1 MPEVV
6 IAPNCSQTPEFGEC
20 GGLADWRT
28 IVSQSRMARD
38 SIGNGNI
45 DVLLRIWV
53 FSSQDAPPNP
63 IICNWNAV
71 ADWRTIGGPPVR
83 QSATLPGWHPNLR
96 SQPRGDLRHSRPKL
110 VFTWHHPRRFWGVG
124 SDSFYPSHST
134 TSEWSYSEP

>member
-1 MPEVV
+1 MPL
-6 IAPNCSQTPEFGEC
+6 IAPKPQNLGSV
-20 GGLADWRT
+20 ADWRT

-71 ADWRTIGGPPVR
+71 ADWRTIGGQWRTIGGPPVR
-83 QSATLPGWHPNLR
+83 HTPRMAPESEISAQR
-96 SQPRGDLRHSRPKL
+96 RP
-110 VFTWHHPRRFWGVG
+110 PA
-124 SDSFYPSHST
+124 
-134 TSEWSYSEP
+134 